1 MRVYGLWFGGASYT
15 NPDDSDLEEF
25 ASITD
30 AREKLLD
37 RYWRGC
43 WQRSRFNFVARTPTD
58 TLTPGVALSS
68 EILLYRSRDSL
79 DCPGW
84 RLSFGPR
91 GGARLER
98 L

>member
-1 MRVYGLWFGGASYT
+1 MRVYGLWFGGASYSD
-15 NPDDSDLEEF
+15 PDDSDLEEF

-37 RYWRGC
+37 RYWHGY
-43 WQRSRFNFVARTPTD
+43 WQRSRFNFVERTPTD
-58 TLTPGVALSS
+58 MLTPSVTQSS
-68 EILLYRSRDSL
+68 EMLLYRSRDSL
-79 DCPGW
+79 DSPDW